1 MSALDPR
8 PEKHGIFASYADLI
22 VVYLAALSLLTALY
36 AVLGAV
42 CFGIGWA
49 RGWWSL

>member
-8 PEKHGIFASYADLI
+8 PEKPGIFVSFADLLVAMLA
-22 VVYLAALSLLTALY
+22 VVGVLTALY